1 MLVHE
6 NGLALIKRGRRVKV
20 FEFIKKNIS
29 KLFNSKIRENVIDE
43 ENTCMKSET
52 DEVKEIIVVRKQIT
66 PKQLLIRKLN
76 RIIKETKSGRI
87 RTKNVKRLGDISGK

>member
-1 MLVHE
+1 M
-6 NGLALIKRGRRVKV
+6 

-29 KLFNSKIRENVIDE
+29 KLFKGKIRENVIDE
-43 ENTCMKSET
+43 ENACMKSET

>member
-1 MLVHE
+1 M
-6 NGLALIKRGRRVKV
+6 

-29 KLFNSKIRENVIDE
+29 KLFKGKIRENVIDE

-52 DEVKEIIVVRKQIT
+52 DEVKEMMVIKKEIT
-66 PKQLLIRKLN
+66 PKQLLIKKLN

-87 RTKNVKRLGDISGK
+87 RAKNIKRLGEISGK

>member
-1 MLVHE
+1 M
-6 NGLALIKRGRRVKV
+6 

-29 KLFNSKIRENVIDE
+29 KLFNGKIRENVIDE
-43 ENTCMKSET
+43 EDTSMKSET

-66 PKQLLIRKLN
+66 PKQLLIKKLN

-87 RTKNVKRLGDISGK
+87 RTKNVKRLGDISGKK

>member
-1 MLVHE
+1 M
-6 NGLALIKRGRRVKV
+6 

-52 DEVKEIIVVRKQIT
+52 DEVKEEYVVIVA
-66 PKQLLIRKLN
+66 
-76 RIIKETKSGRI
+76 KSGLNI
-87 RTKNVKRLGDISGK
+87 RQEPSIESEKVGIIDYGEKVKS

>member
-1 MLVHE
+1 M
-6 NGLALIKRGRRVKV
+6 

-29 KLFNSKIRENVIDE
+29 KLFKGKIRENVI
-43 ENTCMKSET
+43 

-87 RTKNVKRLGDISGK
+87 RAKNIKRLGDISGK

>member
-1 MLVHE
+1 M
-6 NGLALIKRGRRVKV
+6 

-29 KLFNSKIRENVIDE
+29 KLFNGKIRENVIDE

-87 RTKNVKRLGDISGK
+87 RTKNIKRLGDISGK

>member
-1 MLVHE
+1 M
-6 NGLALIKRGRRVKV
+6 

-29 KLFNSKIRENVIDE
+29 KLFKGKIRENVIDE

-66 PKQLLIRKLN
+66 PKQLLIKKLN

-87 RTKNVKRLGDISGK
+87 RAKNIKRLGDISGK

>member
-1 MLVHE
+1 M
-6 NGLALIKRGRRVKV
+6 

-29 KLFNSKIRENVIDE
+29 KLFNGKIRENVIDE
-43 ENTCMKSET
+43 ENTCIKSET

-66 PKQLLIRKLN
+66 PKQLLIKKLN

-87 RTKNVKRLGDISGK
+87 RAKNIKRLGDISGK

>member
-1 MLVHE
+1 M
-6 NGLALIKRGRRVKV
+6 

-29 KLFNSKIRENVIDE
+29 KLFNGKIRENVIDE

-87 RTKNVKRLGDISGK
+87 RTKNVKRLGEISGK

>member
-1 MLVHE
+1 M
-6 NGLALIKRGRRVKV
+6 

-29 KLFNSKIRENVIDE
+29 KLFKGKIRENVIDE
-43 ENTCMKSET
+43 ENTCMESET

-66 PKQLLIRKLN
+66 PKQLLIKKLN

>member
-1 MLVHE
+1 M
-6 NGLALIKRGRRVKV
+6 

-29 KLFNSKIRENVIDE
+29 KLFKDKIRENVIDE

-66 PKQLLIRKLN
+66 PKQLLIKKLN

-87 RTKNVKRLGDISGK
+87 RAKNVKRLGDISGK

>member
-1 MLVHE
+1 M
-6 NGLALIKRGRRVKV
+6 

-66 PKQLLIRKLN
+66 PKQLLIRKLK

-87 RTKNVKRLGDISGK
+87 RAKNIKRLGDISGK

>member
-1 MLVHE
+1 M
-6 NGLALIKRGRRVKV
+6 

-29 KLFNSKIRENVIDE
+29 KLFKDKIRENVIDE

-66 PKQLLIRKLN
+66 PKQLLIKKLN

>member
-1 MLVHE
+1 M
-6 NGLALIKRGRRVKV
+6 

-29 KLFNSKIRENVIDE
+29 KLFNGKIRENVIDE

-76 RIIKETKSGRI
+76 RIINETKSGRI
-87 RTKNVKRLGDISGK
+87 RAKNIKRLGDISGK

>member
-1 MLVHE
+1 M
-6 NGLALIKRGRRVKV
+6 

-29 KLFNSKIRENVIDE
+29 KLFNGKIRENVIDG

-87 RTKNVKRLGDISGK
+87 RAKNIKRLGDISGK

>member
-1 MLVHE
+1 M
-6 NGLALIKRGRRVKV
+6 

-29 KLFNSKIRENVIDE
+29 KLVNGKIRENVIDE

-66 PKQLLIRKLN
+66 PKQLLIKKLN

-87 RTKNVKRLGDISGK
+87 RAKNIKRLGDISGK

>member
-1 MLVHE
+1 M
-6 NGLALIKRGRRVKV
+6 
-20 FEFIKKNIS
+20 FEFIKKNVS
-29 KLFNSKIRENVIDE
+29 KLFDRKIKESVIDA

-52 DEVKEIIVVRKQIT
+52 TEVQEKIVVRKQIT

-76 RIIKETKSGRI
+76 KIIKETKSGRI

>member
-1 MLVHE
+1 M
-6 NGLALIKRGRRVKV
+6 

-29 KLFNSKIRENVIDE
+29 KLFNGKIRENVIDE

-66 PKQLLIRKLN
+66 PKQLLIKKLN

>member
-1 MLVHE
+1 M
-6 NGLALIKRGRRVKV
+6 

-29 KLFNSKIRENVIDE
+29 KLFKGKIRENVIDE

-52 DEVKEIIVVRKQIT
+52 DEVKEIIVVRKQVT

>member
-1 MLVHE
+1 M
-6 NGLALIKRGRRVKV
+6 

-29 KLFNSKIRENVIDE
+29 KLFKDKIRENVIDE

>member
-1 MLVHE
+1 M
-6 NGLALIKRGRRVKV
+6 

-29 KLFNSKIRENVIDE
+29 KLFKGKIRENVIDE
-43 ENTCMKSET
+43 ENTCMESET

>member
-1 MLVHE
+1 M
-6 NGLALIKRGRRVKV
+6 

-29 KLFNSKIRENVIDE
+29 KLFNGKIRENVIDE

>member
-1 MLVHE
+1 MF
-6 NGLALIKRGRRVKV
+6 G
-20 FEFIKKNIS
+20 FIKKNIS
-29 KLFNSKIRENVIDE
+29 KLFKGKIRENVIDE

-66 PKQLLIRKLN
+66 PKQLLIKKLN

>member
-1 MLVHE
+1 M
-6 NGLALIKRGRRVKV
+6 
-20 FEFIKKNIS
+20 FECIKKNIS

-52 DEVKEIIVVRKQIT
+52 DEVKEMMVIKKEIT
-66 PKQLLIRKLN
+66 PKQLLIKKLN

-87 RTKNVKRLGDISGK
+87 RTKNVKRLGDISGT

>member
-1 MLVHE
+1 M
-6 NGLALIKRGRRVKV
+6 

-29 KLFNSKIRENVIDE
+29 KLFNGKIRENVIDE

-66 PKQLLIRKLN
+66 PKQLLIKKLN

-87 RTKNVKRLGDISGK
+87 RTKNMKRLGDISGK

>member
-1 MLVHE
+1 M
-6 NGLALIKRGRRVKV
+6 

-29 KLFNSKIRENVIDE
+29 KLFNGKIRENVIDE

-66 PKQLLIRKLN
+66 PKQLLIKKLN

-87 RTKNVKRLGDISGK
+87 RAKNIKRLGDISGK

>member
-1 MLVHE
+1 M
-6 NGLALIKRGRRVKV
+6 

-29 KLFNSKIRENVIDE
+29 KLFKGKIRENVIDE
-43 ENTCMKSET
+43 ENTCMK

-66 PKQLLIRKLN
+66 PKQLLIKKLN

>member
-1 MLVHE
+1 M
-6 NGLALIKRGRRVKV
+6 

-29 KLFNSKIRENVIDE
+29 KLFKGKIRENVIDE
-43 ENTCMKSET
+43 ENTCMNSET

>member
-1 MLVHE
+1 M
-6 NGLALIKRGRRVKV
+6 

-29 KLFNSKIRENVIDE
+29 KLFKGKIRENVIDE
-43 ENTCMKSET
+43 ENTCMNSET

-87 RTKNVKRLGDISGK
+87 RTKNVKRLGDISGKY

>member
-1 MLVHE
+1 M
-6 NGLALIKRGRRVKV
+6 

-29 KLFNSKIRENVIDE
+29 KLFNGKIRENVIDE

-52 DEVKEIIVVRKQIT
+52 DEVKEMMVIKKEIT